1 MRKQRIVGISFEHA
15 HMGDLLREAHE
26 HPNAEIVGICDPD
39 RARMA
44 DAIKAFAISS
54 ERVFLDI
61 ERCVRE
67 TMPDLAILC
76 PATARH
82 ADCVEAVAP
91 LGVDILLEKPFAA
104 SLADADRMLAVV
116 RKAGV
121 RLAINWPLRW
131 YPSHVTAKRIID
143 EGAIGDLIEVHFYD
157 GNRGPLYHR
166 ADKVVVSEE
175 DVQRE
180 KPTSWWYRRSAGGGS
195 LLDYLGYGATLG
207 TWFMNGEAPLEVT
220 SVVDQPEGLE
230 VDEHSITVC
239 RYRRGLSKL
248 ETRWGAFTDPWV
260 TQPQPK
266 CGFALVGTDGTV
278 SSYDFEPHVAIQTR
292 AQPEIRNLPVDVLEA
307 PIASRSNTCCTAGR
321 EASHSKGRSIRPSA
335 APHNGS
341 STPPLVQ
348 PGSGAHCRC
357 CHDRTI
363 HERLRADDAGGRRG
377 AGARTALSPAD
388 AERPFDRHR
397 ARRRRGDQRSA
408 PRRLSRLWA
417 ERPPDLLAGAG
428 SRTGAPGRLL
438 SEGRCDR

>member
-1 MRKQRIVGISFEHA
+1 MQQVGRGDAPSETGREDMRKQRIVGISFEHA

-39 RARMA
+39 GARMA

-54 ERVFLDI
+54 DRVFHDI

-67 TMPDLAILC
+67 TKPDLAILC

-104 SLADADRMLAVV
+104 SLADADRILAAVG
-116 RKAGV
+116 KAGV
-121 RLAINWPLRW
+121 RLAVNWPLRW
-131 YPSHVTAKRIID
+131 YAPHVTAKRMID

-175 DVQRE
+175 EVRRE
-180 KPTSWWYRRSAGGGS
+180 KPTSWWYKRSAGGGS

-207 TWFMNGEAPLEVT
+207 TWFMKGEAPLEVT

-230 VDEHSITVC
+230 VDEHSITIC
-239 RYRRGLSKL
+239 RYSRGLSKL
-248 ETRWGAFTDPWV
+248 ETRWGAFTDPWI

-266 CGFALVGTDGTV
+266 CGFVMVGTAGTI

-292 AQPEIRNLPVDVLEA
+292 AQPEIRNLPIDVLEA
-307 PIASRSNTCCTAGR
+307 PFRKPV
-321 EASHSKGRSIRPSA
+321 EYV
-335 APHNGS
+335 
-341 STPPLVQ
+341 L
-348 PGSGAHCRC
+348 HCREKGVAFEGPLDPALC
-357 CHDRTI
+357 
-363 HERLRADDAGGRRG
+363 
-377 AGARTALSPAD
+377 RTAQRIVDTAALS
-388 AERPFDRHR
+388 
-397 ARRRRGDQRSA
+397 ARQRRTLA
-408 PRRLSRLWA
+408 
-417 ERPPDLLAGAG
+417 LL
-428 SRTGAPGRLL
+428 P
-438 SEGRCDR
+438 

>member
-39 RARMA
+39 GARMA
-44 DAIKAFAISS
+44 DAIKTFAISPD
-54 ERVFLDI
+54 RVFHDI

-67 TMPDLAILC
+67 AKPDLAILC

-104 SLADADRMLAVV
+104 SLADADRILAAVG
-116 RKAGV
+116 KAGV
-121 RLAINWPLRW
+121 RLAVNWPLRW
-131 YPSHVTAKRIID
+131 YAPHVTAKRMID

-175 DVQRE
+175 EVRRE
-180 KPTSWWYRRSAGGGS
+180 KPTSWWYKRSAGGGS

-207 TWFMNGEAPLEVT
+207 TWFMKGEAPLEVT

-230 VDEHSITVC
+230 VDEHSITIC
-239 RYRRGLSKL
+239 RYSRGLSKL
-248 ETRWGAFTDPWV
+248 ETRWGAFTDPWI

-266 CGFALVGTDGTV
+266 CGFVMVGTEGTF

-292 AQPEIRNLPVDVLEA
+292 AQPEIRNLPIDVLEA
-307 PIASRSNTCCTAGR
+307 PFRKPV
-321 EASHSKGRSIRPSA
+321 EYV
-335 APHNGS
+335 
-341 STPPLVQ
+341 L
-348 PGSGAHCRC
+348 HCREKGVAFEGPLDPALC
-357 CHDRTI
+357 
-363 HERLRADDAGGRRG
+363 
-377 AGARTALSPAD
+377 RTAQRIVDTAALS
-388 AERPFDRHR
+388 
-397 ARRRRGDQRSA
+397 ARQRRTLA
-408 PRRLSRLWA
+408 
-417 ERPPDLLAGAG
+417 LL
-428 SRTGAPGRLL
+428 P
-438 SEGRCDR
+438 